1 MTIATLKR
9 STFDSEKKQPFNF
22 VTLRQELDERAE
34 LLLSLSGMDYEFE
47 FSAFRERL
55 SPLADHTLA
64 QYVKNR
70 KVYAEADW
78 EILKANLLGE
88 CLLIA
93 LSKWQPE
100 KGRFL
105 DFWHLIC
112 KRHLYNE
119 YRKKIS
125 ASKDEVKLAD
135 DGLPLLELTQ
145 EKTNSFQNSELA
157 KLLADIL
164 TNDMT
169 PHEAQILIALQLD
182 DEERKERLEELFGA
196 PYGPTQ
202 RKRVERLR
210 KKFKQKLADKGYAR
224 HDFR

>member
-1 MTIATLKR
+1 
-9 STFDSEKKQPFNF
+9 
-22 VTLRQELDERAE
+22 
-34 LLLSLSGMDYEFE
+34 MDYEFE
-47 FSAFRERL
+47 FASFRERL

-70 KVYAEADW
+70 KVYDEADW

-88 CLLIA
+88 CLLTA
-93 LSKWQPE
+93 LAKWQPE

-125 ASKDEVKLAD
+125 ASKEEVKMVD
-135 DGLPLLELTQ
+135 DGLPVLELTQ
-145 EKTNSFQNSELA
+145 EKVNLFQNSELA
-157 KLLADIL
+157 KLLTDIL

-169 PHEAQILIALQLD
+169 LHEAQILIALQLD
-182 DEERKERLEELFGA
+182 DDERKERLEELFGA
-196 PYGPTQ
+196 PYGATQ
-202 RKRVERLR
+202 RKRVERIR
-210 KKFKQKLADKGYAR
+210 KKFKQKLADKGYDR
-224 HDFR
+224 YDFR